1 MIALEQRETK
11 LLVAIHGWSSII
23 LGLLL
28 YAVVLTGTVAVLA
41 KEIGYWSASSP
52 IQKLPFSYPINDIVQ
67 KLSKKVGRAYR
78 EDVEV
83 GFNLKGD
90 LRIFFHKHFKNAQG
104 FTRDKGVV
112 FYVNPKTSEVLER
125 KEATSLELR
134 QNDQVS
140 TLQRFLID
148 THVRLYMPAPWGLL
162 VTGILGMVMML
173 AAVTGLFIHRH
184 LLRDIFTLRKRDKSA
199 LEQRDKHSVA
209 ASWGLPFA
217 FLLAFTGCFFSFAGS
232 FGIPALAMVAF
243 GGNQAELVRT
253 VMGSNFLRPGRR
265 VRTSNLDDIIQDS
278 QTRAGSIARNLSIE
292 HFGRK
297 NALVTIR
304 HKAKYGRLE
313 GMTFQYNGIDGS
325 FKRKLPRVGVVPS
338 MGEKIVN
345 VIGPLH
351 FGNFA
356 GIFSKAI
363 WVALGFSS
371 CYIIISGLSLWARRR
386 EDKMRWRIFERL
398 IHVFGLGLPIASVAS
413 AISFFI
419 FFGTPAVVNATPL
432 GFVFALSFVF
442 LISLFLDSQ
451 RLKAL
456 LWSLLGLL
464 LISLPIFRFFS
475 SDFGWIVAFEEGA
488 VTVIGVDIL
497 LILSSFIC
505 LRLGIKRPVSTV
517 VPSLQA
523 S

>member
-11 LLVAIHGWSSII
+11 LLVSIHGWSSVI
-23 LGLLL
+23 LGMLL

-52 IQKLPFSYPINDIVQ
+52 IKKVPFSHPINDIVQ

-78 EDVEV
+78 EDVSV
-83 GFNLKGD
+83 TFNLDGNMS
-90 LRIFFHKHFKNAQG
+90 IFFHKHFKNAKG

-112 FYVNPKTSEVLER
+112 FFVNPKTGDVLSR

-134 QNDQVS
+134 NNDQIS

-162 VTGILGMVMML
+162 VTGILGLVMML
-173 AAVTGLFIHRH
+173 SAVTGLFIHRH
-184 LLRDIFTLRKRDKSA
+184 LLRDIFTLRKREKSA

-253 VMGSNFLRPGRR
+253 VMGANFLRPGRR
-265 VRTSNLDDIIQDS
+265 VRTSNLDDILQAS
-278 QTRAGSIARNLSIE
+278 QTRAGSIARSLSIE

-297 NALVTIR
+297 NAVVTVT
-304 HKAKYGRLE
+304 HKPKYGSLE
-313 GMTFQYNGIDGS
+313 GKIFQYNGVDGS
-325 FKRKLPRVGVVPS
+325 FKRKLPRVGIVPS

-371 CYIIISGLSLWARRR
+371 CYIILSGMTLWARRR
-386 EDKMRWRIFERL
+386 EEKIGWRAFERL
-398 IHVFGLGLPIASVAS
+398 IHVFGLGLPIATAAS
-413 AISFFI
+413 AVSFFV
-419 FFGTPAVVNATPL
+419 FFGTPAVVNAVPL
-432 GFVFALSFVF
+432 GFVFALALVL
-442 LISLFLDSQ
+442 LISFFLDSH
-451 RLKAL
+451 RLKSL
-456 LWSLLGLL
+456 LWSALGILL
-464 LISLPIFRFFS
+464 LLLPVFRFLS
-475 SDFGWIVAFEEGA
+475 LDLGWMEALEQGA
-488 VTVIGVDIL
+488 ITVIGIDLL
-497 LILSSFIC
+497 LILSGFIC
-505 LRLGIKRPVSTV
+505 LRLGIKKPASAA
-517 VPSLQA
+517 VPALQT